1 MNKVRKIVVVGASLA
16 GVRAC
21 QNLRR
26 EGFEGHL
33 TLIGDEKHLPY
44 DRPPLSKTML
54 TSDQDPLDLTLVSN
68 SDLSDLGLDLI
79 LGEQATALNT
89 ERSEVTVGGEEI
101 RYDGLIIATGA
112 RARKLSKFD
121 DIGGIHTLRTVD
133 DAVAIRSGLQSS
145 SSVVIVGAGFIG
157 SEVAAAAKQRGCQV
171 TIVEANEAPLVRGL
185 GIKVGDAYANLLRS
199 NDIDLRLGVSVE
211 EVHGDESIEGV
222 TLTDGAFVSAELLV
236 VGIGAVPNTEWL
248 TTSGLSV
255 DDGIVCDETLNAG
268 VRGIYAVGDVAKA
281 PNRWLGD
288 RIRRTEHWTTATEHA
303 ALAAKNLL
311 TPENSNSYNSVP
323 FIWSDQGEDRIQI
336 AGDTIDFDE
345 VEILSASA
353 EDQAFIAGYR
363 HGDSLAGV
371 MALNNMRSFVKFR
384 RLIAGNGSWHDAV
397 DLSQEL
403 QS

>member
-1 MNKVRKIVVVGASLA
+1 MNKVKKIVVVGASLA

-26 EGFEGHL
+26 EGFDGHL

-54 TSDQDPLDLTLVSN
+54 TSDQDPLELTLVSN

-133 DAVAIRSGLQSS
+133 DALAIRSGLQSS

-303 ALAAKNLL
+303 VLAAK
-311 TPENSNSYNSVP
+311 TC
-323 FIWSDQGEDRIQI
+323 
-336 AGDTIDFDE
+336 
-345 VEILSASA
+345 
-353 EDQAFIAGYR
+353 
-363 HGDSLAGV
+363 
-371 MALNNMRSFVKFR
+371 
-384 RLIAGNGSWHDAV
+384 
-397 DLSQEL
+397 
-403 QS
+403 